1 LLKQKRTLKFFLFYR
16 YIFFSAILVQYIIIS
31 CHSSIAYIQHVS
43 LVLNINNYQRS
54 PDSWLRHIIWF
65 LIILIMYCFRAFY
78 LVVEMVAH
86 AGTLSVF
93 GRHGRRSDRRAAG
106 TGCPRSTNNINPTR
120 RRSVPFTRRG
130 QHRCV

>member
-1 LLKQKRTLKFFLFYR
+1 
-16 YIFFSAILVQYIIIS
+16 
-31 CHSSIAYIQHVS
+31 
-43 LVLNINNYQRS
+43 
-54 PDSWLRHIIWF
+54 
-65 LIILIMYCFRAFY
+65 MYCFRAFY

-130 QHRCV
+130 QHRCVQDVDCVRRYFGSRLTVTLDHGGGTVRRNIRQHRHFDSLAEKTVCVGQSVRETDRQIDRQRDRERVSKSE